1 MKLCLSSVFPSTVAR
16 DMVLH
21 LSLNFYFSVLV
32 LVSVVSTPGKL
43 SSPLPPEKRLT
54 SPEKSGDRSDRIH
67 VRDPVTAGEFEIALQ
82 WYTPD
87 IQGFRGNFI
96 NLLAALNSKPISVL
110 ASSSQF
116 SQAAWV
122 FLFQVNRKQCLE
134 LHEGLKEYIQVS
146 EASLAAQGNVN
157 FLSANLDESKLK
169 KTNNRMIFSDLTF
182 KNKNRVYSGICLMCF

>member
-1 MKLCLSSVFPSTVAR
+1 MSIKCPSFNCSKRYGATSFMKF
-16 DMVLH
+16 
-21 LSLNFYFSVLV
+21 FFSVLV

-43 SSPLPPEKRLT
+43 SSPLSPEKRLT

-82 WYTPD
+82 WYMPD
-87 IQGFRGNFI
+87 IQGFRCNFI

-122 FLFQVNRKQCLE
+122 FLFQVDRKQCLE

>member
-1 MKLCLSSVFPSTVAR
+1 MSIKCPSFNCSKRYGATSFMKF
-16 DMVLH
+16 
-21 LSLNFYFSVLV
+21 FFSVLV

-43 SSPLPPEKRLT
+43 SSPLSPEKRLT

-82 WYTPD
+82 WYMPD

-122 FLFQVNRKQCLE
+122 FLFQVDRKQCLE

-182 KNKNRVYSGICLMCF
+182 KKKNRVYSGICLMCF

>member
-1 MKLCLSSVFPSTVAR
+1 MSIKCPSFNCSKRYGATSFMKF
-16 DMVLH
+16 
-21 LSLNFYFSVLV
+21 FFSVLV

-43 SSPLPPEKRLT
+43 SSPLSPEKRLT

-122 FLFQVNRKQCLE
+122 FLFQVDRKQCLE

-169 KTNNRMIFSDLTF
+169 KTNNRVIFSDLTF
-182 KNKNRVYSGICLMCF
+182 KKKNRVYSGICLMCF

>member
-1 MKLCLSSVFPSTVAR
+1 MS
-16 DMVLH
+16 
-21 LSLNFYFSVLV
+21 
-32 LVSVVSTPGKL
+32 
-43 SSPLPPEKRLT
+43 PEKRLA

-122 FLFQVNRKQCLE
+122 FLFQVDRKQCLE
-134 LHEGLKEYIQVS
+134 LHEGLKEYVQVS
-146 EASLAAQGNVN
+146 EASLTAQGNVN
-157 FLSANLDESKLK
+157 FLFVNLDEAELK
-169 KTNNRMIFSDLTF
+169 KTETMGSFSQISLLKITKFDAFL
-182 KNKNRVYSGICLMCF
+182 KN